1 MLTYAHWRLP
11 DVERVCHDASA
22 PSSQSI
28 SALHVARALCRLRID
43 TDSLLGLH
51 SPGRAAPCFLPQNP
65 LSPGNTEKEGL
76 ERCLGGPAGLL
87 QKVGMEG
94 ANEVRM
100 EATPV
105 ASLQTLEK
113 QFMAQLQHKAGETW
127 NYPGDTPDKKA
138 LIACMRCCG
147 TGR

>member
-1 MLTYAHWRLP
+1 M
-11 DVERVCHDASA
+11 
-22 PSSQSI
+22 
-28 SALHVARALCRLRID
+28 ARALCRLGID
-43 TDSLLGLH
+43 TDSLLGLR

-65 LSPGNTEKEGL
+65 LSPGRTKKKGL
-76 ERCLGGPAGLL
+76 EHCLGCYAGLL

-113 QFMAQLQHKAGETW
+113 QFMAQLQHKAAETW
-127 NYPGDTPDKKA
+127 NYPGDMP
-138 LIACMRCCG
+138 ACIS
-147 TGR
+147 